1 MKLLTLGG
9 KAEQEDIVRVNWCIG
24 RQIPGSKILT
34 GLFLFN
40 FEANGSETESA
51 DETSQDGVNHH
62 PPNKNST
69 LQTEPRAMQDS
80 SANKLQSNTNSSGNM
95 SRSPE
100 GALRP
105 TPIKIEVSF
114 GLEEV

>member
-1 MKLLTLGG
+1 
-9 KAEQEDIVRVNWCIG
+9 
-24 RQIPGSKILT
+24 
-34 GLFLFN
+34 
-40 FEANGSETESA
+40 
-51 DETSQDGVNHH
+51 
-62 PPNKNST
+62 
-69 LQTEPRAMQDS
+69 MQDS

-114 GLEEV
+114 GLEEVWRLCAIYIDAHGKGMVMRAPSSKMRVSLMLS